1 VEIILAS
8 HTRLHCGSIPHT
20 SPIKVVDMAT
30 SREDAKVILKVKE
43 KKQLS
48 KQQLEELKKAA
59 SKSSFE
65 KLKGL

>member
-1 VEIILAS
+1 
-8 HTRLHCGSIPHT
+8 
-20 SPIKVVDMAT
+20 MAT

-65 KLKGL
+65 KLKDL